1 MLRCAQHDSV
11 VTARH
16 VVQGMAP
23 VLALGVARVLLVETK
38 APGCHVN
45 AREKKPVASQPVA
58 QPKLIRG

>member
-23 VLALGVARVLLVETK
+23 VLALGVARVLLVETM
-38 APGCHVN
+38 APGCPVN
-45 AREKKPVASQPVA
+45 ARPKKPVA
-58 QPKLIRG
+58 